1 MKHIFLRNITVD
13 RAKVAVVHLESN
25 YHSHWG
31 GDFLPHSRRIDFH
44 DVHCRSADVASIIE
58 TINNPQAKLPALP
71 ALTPLERKH
80 MSKLG
85 LKTHGFVNLA
95 FESARKDEGV
105 LPRAIEL
112 GTLLEQDELMK
123 NLTLIQRTSTR

>member
-44 DVHCRSADVASIIE
+44 DMHCRSADVASIVE
-58 TINNPQAKLPALP
+58 TINLNPAVGDLEFTN
-71 ALTPLERKH
+71 LTIDYAREPVFLRHANLLSENVVIG
-80 MSKLG
+80 S
-85 LKTHGFVNLA
+85 VNLPPNPPQTPV
-95 FESARKDEGV
+95 DH
-105 LPRAIEL
+105 PRL
-112 GTLLEQDELMK
+112 K
-123 NLTLIQRTSTR
+123 LTM